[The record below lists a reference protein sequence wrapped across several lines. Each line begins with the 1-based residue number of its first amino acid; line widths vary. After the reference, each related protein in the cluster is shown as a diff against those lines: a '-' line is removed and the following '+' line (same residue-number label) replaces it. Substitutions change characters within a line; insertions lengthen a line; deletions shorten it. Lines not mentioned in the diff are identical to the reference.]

1 MEEMRRKDREVTELE
16 AVMEIIRQCD
26 VLRLG
31 LADGDYPYIVPMN
44 FGWEEKGGGCISTC
58 TGQQKAARRSCCGKT
73 GLVSSRWTVAT
84 G

>member
-44 FGWEEKGGGCISTC
+44 FGWEEKG
-58 TGQQKAARRSCCGKT
+58 QQKAARRSCCGKT